1 MANGNWGCF
10 GWVLPVLLQL
20 LPLQRPIALHDA
32 AEIVVQKTETT
43 KRPNDA
49 VKSIIPS
56 CDNVAVGCDHV
67 ISIDIPQMQFSTG
80 ALPIGTNML
89 IFKQVRLRIKSV
101 DGRGVRLQMRVL

>member
-1 MANGNWGCF
+1 MAFVGYLG
-10 GWVLPVLLQL
+10 GVLGTLSSGIWRFVEAKLPLL
-20 LPLQRPIALHDA
+20 LPLERF
-32 AEIVVQKTETT
+32 
-43 KRPNDA
+43 
-49 VKSIIPS
+49 PS